1 MTAEPAARREAQAD
15 RQMNRAQQ
23 SSHMWLWLLVA
34 AAVCTQTG
42 VYLLRPVTT
51 YKLIDLGAG
60 ATSVG
65 LVTAIY
71 ALVPLV
77 AALALGRLSDRTTR
91 LRLMVLFGA
100 LILVAGG
107 VLLALAQS
115 LVLVAV
121 ANAILG
127 IGHLVFTIAGQSSI
141 ARYARADQLDF
152 GFGWFT
158 AAYSAGQMIGPLGV
172 TLLLGSQA
180 ATRTG
185 EVSLALWLGAII
197 TAGAVPLMLFSSRAF
212 TPRQQEGELTASGQD
227 TSAADPGT
235 TAQPAAEEQD
245 NAAGDKDS
253 ASESGPG
260 PAQVRAILGNGDIR
274 AAMLSSLALLAV
286 LDILVAF
293 LPLVGDE
300 HGVAPAWIGV
310 LLAMRGVSSIVSRI
324 FLPFFSHR
332 YDRSLLVFV
341 SVLGAGI
348 SLIFPPLVLDWM
360 WLAVLLMLISGFFL
374 GLGQPLTMA
383 LITSAVPSAWRGSA
397 LAMRLMGNRIGQVA
411 MPFIAGVIA
420 APAGPAAAI
429 WCGSGLLIV
438 AAVNQY
444 HRNRIGGGK

>member
-1 MTAEPAARREAQAD
+1 
-15 RQMNRAQQ
+15 MNRARQ

-180 ATRTG
+180 ATRSG

-212 TPRQQEGELTASGQD
+212 KPRQQAP
-227 TSAADPGT
+227 ADPEAGEQ
-235 TAQPAAEEQD
+235 TADPQPEADEPDTEP
-245 NAAGDKDS
+245 
-253 ASESGPG
+253 ES
-260 PAQVRAILGNGDIR
+260 PAPEKARVRSILANGDIR

-293 LPLVGDE
+293 LPLVGEE

-310 LLAMRGVSSIVSRI
+310 LLAVRGVSSIISRV
-324 FLPFFSHR
+324 FLPYFSHR
-332 YDRSLLVFV
+332 FDRRLLVFV
-341 SVLGAGI
+341 SVLGAGV
-348 SLIFPPLVLDWM
+348 SLVFPPLVLDWI
-360 WLAVLLMLISGFFL
+360 WLAGIFMLISGFFL

-383 LITSAVPSAWRGSA
+383 LITSSVPSAWRGSA

-411 MPFIAGVIA
+411 MPLIAGVIA

-429 WCGSGLLIV
+429 WCGSALLLV
-438 AAVNQY
+438 AAGHQY
-444 HRNRIGGGK
+444 RRNHVRGTDAPD

>member
-1 MTAEPAARREAQAD
+1 
-15 RQMNRAQQ
+15 MNRAQQ

-91 LRLMVLFGA
+91 LRLMVLVGA

-212 TPRQQEGELTASGQD
+212 QPRQQGSTGPEAGAEPEADAASEAPAGPEAGERT
-227 TSAADPGT
+227 ADPQPETDAPDT
-235 TAQPAAEEQD
+235 TEPEKAR
-245 NAAGDKDS
+245 
-253 ASESGPG
+253 
-260 PAQVRAILGNGDIR
+260 VRSILSNGDIR

-293 LPLVGDE
+293 LPLVGEE

-310 LLAMRGVSSIVSRI
+310 LLAVRGVSSIISRV
-324 FLPFFSHR
+324 FLPYFSHR
-332 YDRSLLVFV
+332 FDRRLLVFV
-341 SVLGAGI
+341 SVLGAGL
-348 SLIFPPLVLDWM
+348 SLIFPPIVLDWM
-360 WLAVLLMLISGFFL
+360 WLAALFMLISGFFL

-383 LITSAVPSAWRGSA
+383 LVTSSVPSAWRGSA

-411 MPFIAGVIA
+411 MPLIAGVIA

-429 WCGSGLLIV
+429 WCGSALLL
-438 AAVNQY
+438 AAAGHQY
-444 HRNRIGGGK
+444 HRNRVGGAD

>member
-1 MTAEPAARREAQAD
+1 
-15 RQMNRAQQ
+15 MNRAQQ

-91 LRLMVLFGA
+91 LRLMVLTGA

-197 TAGAVPLMLFSSRAF
+197 TAGAVPLMLSSSRAF
-212 TPRQQEGELTASGQD
+212 QPRQQGSAGPEAGAASETPAGPEAGERT
-227 TSAADPGT
+227 ADPQPETNAPDT
-235 TAQPAAEEQD
+235 TEPEKAR
-245 NAAGDKDS
+245 
-253 ASESGPG
+253 
-260 PAQVRAILGNGDIR
+260 VRSILSNGDIR

-293 LPLVGDE
+293 LPLVGEE

-310 LLAMRGVSSIVSRI
+310 LLAVRGVSSIISRV
-324 FLPFFSHR
+324 FLPYFSHR
-332 YDRSLLVFV
+332 FDRRLLVFV
-341 SVLGAGI
+341 SVLGAGL
-348 SLIFPPLVLDWM
+348 SLIFPPIVLDWM
-360 WLAVLLMLISGFFL
+360 WLAALFMLISGFFL

-383 LITSAVPSAWRGSA
+383 LITSSVPSAWRGSA

-411 MPFIAGVIA
+411 MPLIAGVIA

-429 WCGSGLLIV
+429 WCGSALLL
-438 AAVNQY
+438 AAAGHQY
-444 HRNRIGGGK
+444 HRNRVGGAD

>member
-1 MTAEPAARREAQAD
+1 
-15 RQMNRAQQ
+15 MNRAQQ

-91 LRLMVLFGA
+91 LRLMVLVGA
-100 LILVAGG
+100 LILVGGG

-197 TAGAVPLMLFSSRAF
+197 PAGAVPHRLYPSRAF
-212 TPRQQEGELTASGQD
+212 QPRQQGSTGPEAGAEPEAEAASGAPAGPEAGER
-227 TSAADPGT
+227 TADP
-235 TAQPAAEEQD
+235 QPETDAPET
-245 NAAGDKDS
+245 
-253 ASESGPG
+253 SEPEK
-260 PAQVRAILGNGDIR
+260 ARVRSILSNGDIR

-293 LPLVGDE
+293 LPLVGEE

-310 LLAMRGVSSIVSRI
+310 LLAVRGVSSIISRV
-324 FLPFFSHR
+324 FLPYFSHR
-332 YDRSLLVFV
+332 FDRSLLVFV
-341 SVLGAGI
+341 SALGAGV
-348 SLIFPPLVLDWM
+348 SLIFPPIVLDWM
-360 WLAVLLMLISGFFL
+360 WLAALFMLISGFFL

-383 LITSAVPSAWRGSA
+383 LITSSVPSAWRGSA
-397 LAMRLMGNRIGQVA
+397 LALRLMGNRIGQVA
-411 MPFIAGVIA
+411 MPLIAGVIA
-420 APAGPAAAI
+420 APVGPAAAI
-429 WCGSGLLIV
+429 WCGSALLL
-438 AAVNQY
+438 AAAGHQY
-444 HRNRIGGGK
+444 HRNRVGGQE

>member
-1 MTAEPAARREAQAD
+1 
-15 RQMNRAQQ
+15 
-23 SSHMWLWLLVA
+23 MWLWLLVA

-60 ATSVG
+60 AASVG

-91 LRLMVLFGA
+91 LRIMVLVGA

-197 TAGAVPLMLFSSRAF
+197 TAGAVPLMFFSSRAF
-212 TPRQQEGELTASGQD
+212 QPRQQGSAGPEAGAASEAPAGPEAGERT
-227 TSAADPGT
+227 ADPQPETDAPDT
-235 TAQPAAEEQD
+235 TEPEKAR
-245 NAAGDKDS
+245 
-253 ASESGPG
+253 
-260 PAQVRAILGNGDIR
+260 VRSILSNGDIR

-293 LPLVGDE
+293 LPLVGEE

-310 LLAMRGVSSIVSRI
+310 LLAVRGVSSIISRV
-324 FLPFFSHR
+324 FLPYFSHR
-332 YDRSLLVFV
+332 FDRRLLVFV
-341 SVLGAGI
+341 SVLGAGL
-348 SLIFPPLVLDWM
+348 SLIFPPIVLDWM
-360 WLAVLLMLISGFFL
+360 WLAALFMLISGFFL

-383 LITSAVPSAWRGSA
+383 LITSSVPSAWRGSA

-411 MPFIAGVIA
+411 MPLIAGVIA

-429 WCGSGLLIV
+429 WCGSALLL
-438 AAVNQY
+438 AAAGHQY
-444 HRNRIGGGK
+444 HRNRVGGAD

>member
-1 MTAEPAARREAQAD
+1 
-15 RQMNRAQQ
+15 MNRAQQ

-60 ATSVG
+60 AASVG

-91 LRLMVLFGA
+91 LRLMVLVGA

-212 TPRQQEGELTASGQD
+212 QPRQQGSAGPEAGAASEAPAGPEAGEQT
-227 TSAADPGT
+227 ADPQPETNAPDT
-235 TAQPAAEEQD
+235 TEPEKAR
-245 NAAGDKDS
+245 
-253 ASESGPG
+253 
-260 PAQVRAILGNGDIR
+260 VRSILSNGDIR

-293 LPLVGDE
+293 LPLVGEE

-310 LLAMRGVSSIVSRI
+310 LLAVRGVSSIISRV
-324 FLPFFSHR
+324 FLPYFSHR
-332 YDRSLLVFV
+332 FDRRLLVFV
-341 SVLGAGI
+341 SVLGAGL
-348 SLIFPPLVLDWM
+348 SLIFPPIVLDWM
-360 WLAVLLMLISGFFL
+360 WLAALFMLISGFFL

-383 LITSAVPSAWRGSA
+383 LITSSVPSAWRGSA

-411 MPFIAGVIA
+411 MPLIAGVIA
-420 APAGPAAAI
+420 APGGPAAAI
-429 WCGSGLLIV
+429 WCGSALLL
-438 AAVNQY
+438 AAAGHQY
-444 HRNRIGGGK
+444 HRNRVGGAD

>member
-1 MTAEPAARREAQAD
+1 
-15 RQMNRAQQ
+15 
-23 SSHMWLWLLVA
+23 MWLWLLVA

-91 LRLMVLFGA
+91 LRLMVLVGA

-197 TAGAVPLMLFSSRAF
+197 TAGAVPLMFFSSRAF
-212 TPRQQEGELTASGQD
+212 QPRQQGSAGPEAGAASEAPAGPEAGEQT
-227 TSAADPGT
+227 ADPQPETNAPDT
-235 TAQPAAEEQD
+235 TEPE
-245 NAAGDKDS
+245 K
-253 ASESGPG
+253 PR
-260 PAQVRAILGNGDIR
+260 VRSILSNGDIR

-293 LPLVGDE
+293 LPLVGEE

-310 LLAMRGVSSIVSRI
+310 LLAVRGVSSIISRV
-324 FLPFFSHR
+324 FLPYFSHR
-332 YDRSLLVFV
+332 FDRRLLVFV
-341 SVLGAGI
+341 SVLGAGL
-348 SLIFPPLVLDWM
+348 SLIFPPIVLDWM
-360 WLAVLLMLISGFFL
+360 WLAALFMLISGFFL

-383 LITSAVPSAWRGSA
+383 LITSSVPSAWRGSA

-411 MPFIAGVIA
+411 MPLIAGVIA

-429 WCGSGLLIV
+429 WCGSALLL
-438 AAVNQY
+438 AAAGHQY
-444 HRNRIGGGK
+444 HRNRVGGAD

>member
-1 MTAEPAARREAQAD
+1 
-15 RQMNRAQQ
+15 MNRAQQ

-91 LRLMVLFGA
+91 LRLMVLVGA

-212 TPRQQEGELTASGQD
+212 QPRQQGSAGPEAGAASEAPAGPEAGEQT
-227 TSAADPGT
+227 ADPQPETNAPDT
-235 TAQPAAEEQD
+235 TEPEKAR
-245 NAAGDKDS
+245 
-253 ASESGPG
+253 
-260 PAQVRAILGNGDIR
+260 VRSILSNGDIR

-286 LDILVAF
+286 
-293 LPLVGDE
+293 
-300 HGVAPAWIGV
+300 
-310 LLAMRGVSSIVSRI
+310 RGVSSIISRV
-324 FLPFFSHR
+324 FLPYFSHR
-332 YDRSLLVFV
+332 FDRRLLVFV
-341 SVLGAGI
+341 SVLGAGL
-348 SLIFPPLVLDWM
+348 SLIFPPIVLDWM
-360 WLAVLLMLISGFFL
+360 WLAALFMLISGFFL

-383 LITSAVPSAWRGSA
+383 LITSSVPSAWRGSA

-411 MPFIAGVIA
+411 MPLIAGVIA
-420 APAGPAAAI
+420 APGGPAAAI
-429 WCGSGLLIV
+429 WCGSALLL
-438 AAVNQY
+438 AAAGHQY
-444 HRNRIGGGK
+444 HRNRVGGAD

>member
-1 MTAEPAARREAQAD
+1 
-15 RQMNRAQQ
+15 MNRAQQ
-23 SSHMWLWLLVA
+23 SSQMWLWLLVA

-60 ATSVG
+60 ATAVG

-77 AALALGRLSDRTTR
+77 AALALGRLSDRTSR
-91 LRLMVLFGA
+91 LRLMVLAGA

-107 VLLALAQS
+107 VLLALGQS

-127 IGHLVFTIAGQSSI
+127 IGHLVFTIAGQSAI

-180 ATRTG
+180 ASRSG

-212 TPRQQEGELTASGQD
+212 QPRQQ
-227 TSAADPGT
+227 DPAESEAGAGT
-235 TAQPAAEEQD
+235 EAPAAPEAGEPG
-245 NAAGDKDS
+245 AAPEADAP
-253 ASESGPG
+253 ASEPDP
-260 PAQVRAILGNGDIR
+260 PAPEKARIRSILANGDIR

-293 LPLVGDE
+293 LPLVGEE

-310 LLAMRGVSSIVSRI
+310 LLAVRGVSSIVSRV
-324 FLPFFSHR
+324 FLPYFSHR
-332 YDRSLLVFV
+332 FDRSLLVFV

-348 SLIFPPLVLDWM
+348 SLVFPPIVLDWM
-360 WLAVLLMLISGFFL
+360 WLAALLMLISGFFL

-383 LITSAVPSAWRGSA
+383 LITSSVPAAWRGSA
-397 LAMRLMGNRIGQVA
+397 LAVRLMGNRIGQVA
-411 MPFIAGVIA
+411 MPLIAGVVA
-420 APAGPAAAI
+420 APVGPAAAI
-429 WCGSGLLIV
+429 WCGSGLLI
-438 AAVNQY
+438 AAAAHQY
-444 HRNRIGGGK
+444 HRNRIVGEG

>member
-1 MTAEPAARREAQAD
+1 
-15 RQMNRAQQ
+15 MNRAQQ

-91 LRLMVLFGA
+91 LRLMVLVGA

-197 TAGAVPLMLFSSRAF
+197 TAGAVPLMFFSSRAF
-212 TPRQQEGELTASGQD
+212 QPRQQGSTGPEAGERT
-227 TSAADPGT
+227 ADPQPETDAPDT
-235 TAQPAAEEQD
+235 TEPEKAR
-245 NAAGDKDS
+245 
-253 ASESGPG
+253 
-260 PAQVRAILGNGDIR
+260 VRSILSNGDIR

-293 LPLVGDE
+293 LPLVGEE

-310 LLAMRGVSSIVSRI
+310 LLAVRGVSSIISRV
-324 FLPFFSHR
+324 FLPYFSHR
-332 YDRSLLVFV
+332 FDRRLLVFV
-341 SVLGAGI
+341 SVLGAGL
-348 SLIFPPLVLDWM
+348 SLIFPPIVLDWM
-360 WLAVLLMLISGFFL
+360 WLAALLMLISGFFL

-383 LITSAVPSAWRGSA
+383 LITSSVPSAWRGSA

-411 MPFIAGVIA
+411 MPLIAGVIA

-429 WCGSGLLIV
+429 WCGSALLL
-438 AAVNQY
+438 AAAGHQY
-444 HRNRIGGGK
+444 HRNRVGGVD

>member
-1 MTAEPAARREAQAD
+1 
-15 RQMNRAQQ
+15 MNRAQQ

-91 LRLMVLFGA
+91 LRLMVLVGA

-127 IGHLVFTIAGQSSI
+127 IGHLIFTIAGQSSI

-212 TPRQQEGELTASGQD
+212 QPRQKGSTGPEAGERT
-227 TSAADPGT
+227 ADPQPETDAPDT
-235 TAQPAAEEQD
+235 TEPEKAR
-245 NAAGDKDS
+245 
-253 ASESGPG
+253 
-260 PAQVRAILGNGDIR
+260 VRSILSNGDIR

-293 LPLVGDE
+293 LPLVGEE

-310 LLAMRGVSSIVSRI
+310 LLAVRGVSSIISRV
-324 FLPFFSHR
+324 FLPYFSHR
-332 YDRSLLVFV
+332 FDRPLLVFV
-341 SVLGAGI
+341 SVLGAGL
-348 SLIFPPLVLDWM
+348 SLIFPPIVLDWM
-360 WLAVLLMLISGFFL
+360 WLAALLMLISGFFL

-383 LITSAVPSAWRGSA
+383 LITSSVPSAWRGSA

-411 MPFIAGVIA
+411 MPLIAGVIA

-429 WCGSGLLIV
+429 WCGSALLL
-438 AAVNQY
+438 AAAGHQY
-444 HRNRIGGGK
+444 HRNRVGGVD

>member
-1 MTAEPAARREAQAD
+1 
-15 RQMNRAQQ
+15 MNRAQQ

-91 LRLMVLFGA
+91 LRLMVLVGA

-212 TPRQQEGELTASGQD
+212 QPRQQGSTGPEAGAEPEAPAGPDTEAESEAPAGPEAGEQT
-227 TSAADPGT
+227 ADPR
-235 TAQPAAEEQD
+235 AETDAPDATEPEK
-245 NAAGDKDS
+245 AR
-253 ASESGPG
+253 
-260 PAQVRAILGNGDIR
+260 VRSILSNGDIR

-293 LPLVGDE
+293 LPLVGEE

-310 LLAMRGVSSIVSRI
+310 LLAVRGVSSIISRV
-324 FLPFFSHR
+324 FLPYFSHR
-332 YDRSLLVFV
+332 FDRSLLVFV
-341 SVLGAGI
+341 SVLGAGV
-348 SLIFPPLVLDWM
+348 SLIFPPIVLDWM
-360 WLAVLLMLISGFFL
+360 WLAALFMLISGFFL

-383 LITSAVPSAWRGSA
+383 LITSSVPAAWRGSA
-397 LAMRLMGNRIGQVA
+397 LALRLMGNRIGQVA
-411 MPFIAGVIA
+411 MPLIAGVVA
-420 APAGPAAAI
+420 APVGPAAAI
-429 WCGSGLLIV
+429 WCGSGLLI
-438 AAVNQY
+438 AAAANQY
-444 HRNRIGGGK
+444 HRNRAGGQE

>member
-1 MTAEPAARREAQAD
+1 
-15 RQMNRAQQ
+15 
-23 SSHMWLWLLVA
+23 MWLWLLVA

-91 LRLMVLFGA
+91 LRLMVLVGA

-197 TAGAVPLMLFSSRAF
+197 TAGAVPLMFFSSRAF
-212 TPRQQEGELTASGQD
+212 QPRQQGSTGPEAGERT
-227 TSAADPGT
+227 ADPQPETDAPDT
-235 TAQPAAEEQD
+235 TEPEKAR
-245 NAAGDKDS
+245 
-253 ASESGPG
+253 
-260 PAQVRAILGNGDIR
+260 VRSILSNGDIR

-293 LPLVGDE
+293 LPLVGEE

-310 LLAMRGVSSIVSRI
+310 LLAVRGVSSIISRV
-324 FLPFFSHR
+324 FLPYFSHR
-332 YDRSLLVFV
+332 FDRRLLVFV
-341 SVLGAGI
+341 SVLGAGL
-348 SLIFPPLVLDWM
+348 SLIFPPIVLDWM
-360 WLAVLLMLISGFFL
+360 WLAALLMLISGFFL

-383 LITSAVPSAWRGSA
+383 LITSSVPSAWRGSA

-411 MPFIAGVIA
+411 MPLIAGVIA

-429 WCGSGLLIV
+429 WCGSALLL
-438 AAVNQY
+438 AAAGHQY
-444 HRNRIGGGK
+444 HRNRVGGVD

>member
-1 MTAEPAARREAQAD
+1 
-15 RQMNRAQQ
+15 MNRAQQ

-91 LRLMVLFGA
+91 LRLMVLVGA

-212 TPRQQEGELTASGQD
+212 QPRQQGSAGPEAGAASEAPAGPEAGEQT
-227 TSAADPGT
+227 ADPQPETNAPDT
-235 TAQPAAEEQD
+235 TEPEKAR
-245 NAAGDKDS
+245 
-253 ASESGPG
+253 
-260 PAQVRAILGNGDIR
+260 VRSILSNGDIR

-293 LPLVGDE
+293 LPLVGEE

-310 LLAMRGVSSIVSRI
+310 LLAVRGVSSIISRV
-324 FLPFFSHR
+324 FLPYFSHR
-332 YDRSLLVFV
+332 FDRRLLVFV
-341 SVLGAGI
+341 SVLGAGL
-348 SLIFPPLVLDWM
+348 SLIFPPIVLDWM
-360 WLAVLLMLISGFFL
+360 WLAALFMLISGFFL

-383 LITSAVPSAWRGSA
+383 LITSSVPSAWRGSA

-411 MPFIAGVIA
+411 MPLIAGVIA
-420 APAGPAAAI
+420 APGGPAAAI
-429 WCGSGLLIV
+429 WCGSALLL
-438 AAVNQY
+438 AAAGHQY
-444 HRNRIGGGK
+444 HRNRVGGAD

>member
-1 MTAEPAARREAQAD
+1 
-15 RQMNRAQQ
+15 MNRAQQ

-91 LRLMVLFGA
+91 LRLMVLVGA

-197 TAGAVPLMLFSSRAF
+197 TAGAVPLMFFSSRAF
-212 TPRQQEGELTASGQD
+212 QPRQQGSAGPEAGEQT
-227 TSAADPGT
+227 ADPQPETNAPDT
-235 TAQPAAEEQD
+235 TEPEKAR
-245 NAAGDKDS
+245 
-253 ASESGPG
+253 
-260 PAQVRAILGNGDIR
+260 VRSILSNGDIR

-293 LPLVGDE
+293 LPLVGEE

-310 LLAMRGVSSIVSRI
+310 LLAVRGVSSIISRV
-324 FLPFFSHR
+324 FLPYFSHR
-332 YDRSLLVFV
+332 FDRRLLVFV
-341 SVLGAGI
+341 SVLGAGL
-348 SLIFPPLVLDWM
+348 SLIFPPIVLDWM
-360 WLAVLLMLISGFFL
+360 WLAALFMLISGFFL

-383 LITSAVPSAWRGSA
+383 LITSSVPSAWRGSA

-411 MPFIAGVIA
+411 MPLIAGVIA

-429 WCGSGLLIV
+429 WCGSALLL
-438 AAVNQY
+438 AAAGHQY
-444 HRNRIGGGK
+444 HRNRVGGAD